1 MGGAVLD
8 EKRGYKAQK
17 PLVSFVPPSAGMFVW
32 LAVHLDS
39 HKDFE
44 KVKARGEDPNRVL
57 LEKLFIELAEHK
69 VRDCSKDIIF
79 HKALTLVDVSRR
91 SSSYPASSLMRSP
104 VSLTRAQKISAFC
117 DWPFHLLLTMR

>member
-1 MGGAVLD
+1 M
-8 EKRGYKAQK
+8 KRRHPVWEAPYWTRSEATR
-17 PLVSFVPPSAGMFVW
+17 PPSAGMFVW

-69 VRDCSKDIIF
+69 VSQWNKDNYS
-79 HKALTLVDVSRR
+79 T
-91 SSSYPASSLMRSP
+91 
-104 VSLTRAQKISAFC
+104 TR
-117 DWPFHLLLTMR
+117 